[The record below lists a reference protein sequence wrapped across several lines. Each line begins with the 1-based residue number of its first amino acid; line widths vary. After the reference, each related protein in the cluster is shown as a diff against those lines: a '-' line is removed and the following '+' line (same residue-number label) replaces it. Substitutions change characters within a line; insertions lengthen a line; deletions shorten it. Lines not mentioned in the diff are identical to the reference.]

1 MGLSQSLPV
10 TSYIKMIDIWM
21 LFTMTIPFLEVVLHT
36 AHEVFKRPSTFLI
49 APETRLDVLKVKS
62 KEEEVA
68 TKNKV
73 TRSCAIGSLML
84 PICSLVF
91 TITFWAVGIIKSYS
105 STYVQD
111 SSMSDCLTIDP
122 V

>member
-1 MGLSQSLPV
+1 
-10 TSYIKMIDIWM
+10 MIDIWM

-36 AHEVFKRPSTFLI
+36 LHEVFKRPSTFHI
-49 APETRLDVLKVKS
+49 VPEPRVDVLKVQS
-62 KEEEVA
+62 EEEEVA
-68 TKNKV
+68 KKNNSMKMTKV
-73 TRSCAIGSLML
+73 TSAMGSLML

-105 STYVQD
+105 SADVQD
-111 SSMSDCLTIDP
+111 SNMSDCLTIDP